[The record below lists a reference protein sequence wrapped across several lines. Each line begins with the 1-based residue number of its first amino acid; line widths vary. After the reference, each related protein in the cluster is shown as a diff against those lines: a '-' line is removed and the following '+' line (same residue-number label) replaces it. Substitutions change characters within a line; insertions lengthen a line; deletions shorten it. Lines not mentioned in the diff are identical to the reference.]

1 LQSSSVRQSI
11 KTILYESSLEGQ
23 KAGEGKKRNFVE
35 TVELSIG
42 LKGEYFICP
51 RSSQPATFC
60 FRCSVLTMFV
70 HLARLR
76 PAA

>member
-42 LKGEYFICP
+42 LKGECLVCLL
-51 RSSQPATFC
+51 RSSQPATFL
-60 FRCSVLTMFV
+60 FSVLCTD
-70 HLARLR
+70 HARSSC
-76 PAA
+76 